1 MSVSSLKLWRKNP
14 RGMGWNLPPSAL
26 PPQLRWVK
34 KNYSSYLG
42 DCSFCISN
50 FIVCDCFQK
59 SWVVNIGRVEVRKLR
74 CIRFFLVEKS
84 LFLLIFTWIPW
95 SRWNFGTQ
103 MISHRATPSATEELF
118 SGRGGLYWR
127 YLNNSRRKWFNL
139 ILDIIL
145 SYFMFFSILLSI
157 FLVCVYIYTSLGT

>member
-1 MSVSSLKLWRKNP
+1 MEKKPQGDGLEPPPLGP
-14 RGMGWNLPPSAL
+14 PPSIEMS
-26 PPQLRWVK
+26 K
-34 KNYSSYLG
+34 KNYSYFG

-84 LFLLIFTWIPW
+84 LFLLIFTWNPL
-95 SRWNFGTQ
+95 SRLNFGTQ